1 MNWKPRHESST
12 NPNLH
17 KDVLL
22 QGFPQIPHVILS
34 KLYLLLLVILPVT
47 SVGSSQNFCGPRLQ
61 VGRGVAMWPF
71 HLGPLLDGRRN
82 GRNGGDVA
90 AGCTKNLGECWVDD
104 GLTWDWDTKGTICLV
119 GSLEPWNFIFHRL
132 GMSSSQLTSI
142 FFRGVGLNHRPD
154 IYRGNGSG
162 GEDGGNHPDFFL
174 LWFESYSIYIIY
186 LVGGFKHGSNKWRK
200 IEHPMFC
207 WLVVSNMFYF
217 PSYMG

>member
-1 MNWKPRHESST
+1 
-12 NPNLH
+12 
-17 KDVLL
+17 
-22 QGFPQIPHVILS
+22 
-34 KLYLLLLVILPVT
+34 
-47 SVGSSQNFCGPRLQ
+47 
-61 VGRGVAMWPF
+61 MWPF

-174 LWFESYSIYIIY
+174 L
-186 LVGGFKHGSNKWRK
+186 
-200 IEHPMFC
+200 
-207 WLVVSNMFYF
+207 
-217 PSYMG
+217 